1 MNGLYDANQNDII
14 IVSDLDEIPNLSQI
28 NLFNLDDKIYA
39 FKQINTMYKFNMVRD
54 YNWIGSKLCKFKKL
68 KSPQWMRSL
77 KVHKRYSYL
86 RIDKLFSSNYI
97 HSFKIIKNGGWHFGW
112 IRNIN
117 EIINKLDSF
126 AHTEFNNIK
135 FKNYE
140 YINECINKNINFL
153 NTNEI
158 LTKIDISLLPGYLVS
173 NKNKFKDYL
182 K

>member
-1 MNGLYDANQNDII
+1 
-14 IVSDLDEIPNLSQI
+14 
-28 NLFNLDDKIYA
+28 
-39 FKQINTMYKFNMVRD
+39 
-54 YNWIGSKLCKFKKL
+54 
-68 KSPQWMRSL
+68 MRSL

-158 LTKIDISLLPGYLVS
+158 LTKIDISLLPEYLVS
-173 NKNKFKDYL
+173 NKDKFKDYL